1 MGSLQRF
8 KIHDFVEK
16 YGLEIFVETGTARG
30 DSLAWAAQCPQFSRL
45 LSCEIEPLLAA
56 GAICRFNDDPRVEV
70 YRTESGNFVG
80 MAAAARLPPTLWWL
94 DAHYPGAGFGL
105 KEYDD
110 ASVPAAAALP
120 LERELRNL
128 IGQRRW
134 GDVII
139 IDDLRIYELGDYED
153 GPLPPGTPGQ
163 PTENGADWIR
173 AMFADTHLA
182 NKLLHDQGYLILI
195 PKGGNDE
202 H

>member
-16 YGLEIFVETGTARG
+16 YGLKTFVETGTARG

-56 GAICRFNDDPRVEV
+56 GAICRFNDDPRVEI
-70 YRTESGNFVG
+70 YRSESGQFMQLVG
-80 MAAAARLPPTLWWL
+80 SAGLGRTLYWL

-105 KEYDD
+105 KEYDAGLPD
-110 ASVPAAAALP
+110 WQALP
-120 LERELRNL
+120 LFRELET
-128 IGQRRW
+128 IT
-134 GDVII
+134 DAESVII